1 MLLFQLS
8 CCLIIFFITITIICI
23 TQGRTAANALKLV
36 ALTVKQQDAQLS
48 QRDRAAGY
56 ISFGRKWKTGTQR
69 QYFTDIVSLA
79 STTVT

>member
-1 MLLFQLS
+1 MSRIMQNVNVL
-8 CCLIIFFITITIICI
+8 
-23 TQGRTAANALKLV
+23 NEK
-36 ALTVKQQDAQLS
+36 QDAQLS